1 MDHATGARLR
11 DAREQRGLT
20 PDEVASAIGI
30 PPEAVTDIE
39 QGDALRHYGPG
50 LAAAWTWA
58 VGRHLGVAID
68 HELATWQ
75 PPPSDEP
82 AIGHDPGHPPDPTA
96 AAARSD
102 EGTGAAEDGA
112 PAEPSG
118 AEGTDGAA
126 DDAGDAA
133 FREPTIAPGWLADY
147 DHDPLESF
155 DPSSTDRGE
164 LPRSDDGVWLGERR
178 EAGPGSPDDRG
189 EPGGGE
195 ALDQD
200 GDERLDQA
208 FASLDP
214 SETGEGGGPAEP
226 RPADPWAEPD
236 AWAEPDDGAPAE
248 PDDDL
253 WGPDA
258 GASPAG
264 DDPFATTNLG
274 LAAPTSPDAPTLPW
288 ESDEAASPDPTES
301 LTVPDP
307 TGPLA
312 GSPAPGDTGELP
324 ADADTRVLAYTE
336 GDEAAPLEAPS
347 RARTVGAALA
357 ALVVLVGAGIGVG
370 ALAAQLLDAPDED
383 SAASDGQDVDLAG
396 DADEDTEP
404 DDGADVGDADDPE
417 ESDDESGGIGQSGGD
432 SESEIDGDAS
442 AAAAPSETTVQVL
455 DGAGDDGR
463 YAEAQ
468 DVLEELGHPVIASGP
483 AASEYDE
490 TTVFVT
496 DGFADEAAAL
506 AESDDRFENQQPND
520 VGLSEDVELH
530 VIVGGDWP
538 DPDDD

>member
-20 PDEVASAIGI
+20 PDEIASAIGI

-75 PPPSDEP
+75 PPRSDEP
-82 AIGHDPGHPPDPTA
+82 AIGHDPGHQPDA
-96 AAARSD
+96 AAAGAPSD
-102 EGTGAAEDGA
+102 DHPAAAEDRTE
-112 PAEPSG
+112 AEPAG
-118 AEGTDGAA
+118 AEAA
-126 DDAGDAA
+126 DDAPDDAGDAA

-155 DPSSTDRGE
+155 DPSSTERGE
-164 LPRSDDGVWLGERR
+164 LPRSDEQ
-178 EAGPGSPDDRG
+178 E
-189 EPGGGE
+189 
-195 ALDQD
+195 

-208 FASLDP
+208 FAALDP
-214 SETGEGGGPAEP
+214 NETGEGGGPAAP
-226 RPADPWAEPD
+226 RAAEPD
-236 AWAEPDDGAPAE
+236 AWAEPDDGAPAGPDE
-248 PDDDL
+248 GAPAGPDDDL

-258 GASPAG
+258 DATPGA

-274 LAAPTSPDAPTLPW
+274 AAAAAPPDSSTAPG
-288 ESDEAASPDPTES
+288 ESDEADSPDPTES
-301 LTVPDP
+301 LTASPHPTESLAGPDP
-307 TGPLA
+307 AASRAP
-312 GSPAPGDTGELP
+312 SPAPDDTGELP

-370 ALAAQLLDAPDED
+370 ALAAQLLDAPGED
-383 SAASDGQDVDLAG
+383 SAASNGQDADLAG
-396 DADEDTEP
+396 DADVDEDVEP
-404 DDGADVGDADDPE
+404 DDGGADDDAADSE
-417 ESDDESGGIGQSGGD
+417 EFDDDSGEIDRSDGD
-432 SESEIDGDAS
+432 SSAELDGDAS
-442 AAAAPSETTVQVL
+442 AAAAPSETTVQIL

-468 DVLEELGHPVIASGP
+468 EVLEELGHPVIASGP

-506 AESDDRFENQQPND
+506 AEADERFEHQQPND

-530 VIVGGDWP
+530 VIVGRDWP